1 MIFRWNSN
9 STNQINRIYNKLNV
23 VMKLINIIIAVFQIL
38 LGIGFIGFWIIF
50 YFTEYKN
57 PKMGEAAFK
66 HEKSF
71 PLPDLGWITVCLFV
85 AAFGLLMEE
94 KFGVFFSA
102 LAGSGM
108 MFLGLIDLAFD
119 LQNEVFKRRGFD
131 VYMGIFIIT
140 LMLILG
146 PVFIIFAWFN
156 I

>member
-1 MIFRWNSN
+1 MEEGA
-9 STNQINRIYNKLNV
+9 L
-23 VMKLINIIIAVFQIL
+23 
-38 LGIGFIGFWIIF
+38 
-50 YFTEYKN
+50 
-57 PKMGEAAFK
+57 K

-85 AAFGLLMEE
+85 SAIGLLMEE

-108 MFLGLIDLAFD
+108 IFLGLIDLAFD

-131 VYMGIFIIT
+131 VYMGIFIIV

-146 PVFIIFAWFN
+146 PLFIFFAWFN